1 MLSEQEVNALHP
13 LQLAYIGDSVYT
25 LLVRVHLLGEAEKL
39 KIIHAKATSMVCAA
53 SQAKSLT
60 FLIPFLKEEELDV
73 VRKGRNAHSKHAVPK
88 SASVQEYM
96 YSTALEALFGY
107 LYLLN
112 REDRIQ
118 ELFQIILHQDMEDAH
133 A

>member
-25 LLVRVHLLGEAEKL
+25 MLVRVHLLGGAEKL
-39 KIIHAKATSMVCAA
+39 KIIHSKATGMACAA

-60 FLIPFLKEEELDV
+60 VLIPYLSEEELDV

-112 REDRIQ
+112 RGDRIQ
-118 ELFQIILHQDMEDAH
+118 ELFQKILHQDMEDTH